1 MIQLMRLLEGLSL
14 EKNVKPG
21 HETID
26 MNLYVYMTTKKF
38 IYLSSYTYMYLL
50 LTSTSSERACSRQSP
65 SISVQIDL
73 LLELG

>member
-1 MIQLMRLLEGLSL
+1 MIQLMTLLEGLSL

-21 HETID
+21 HEAID

-38 IYLSSYTYMYLL
+38 IYLSSHTYLL